1 MTVTYLHTVL
11 TRMKHLAILP
21 LHLHLARIN
30 NPTYIYAILTDGD
43 NISKAST
50 YTETHIDTTASSKDM
65 PSVISSPTNPTKAV
79 VLTNNQKDNESGIK
93 EVEYG
98 YSKTKDGEYELWR
111 YNEKYDKWVHINF
124 IGEEV
129 NRTEQNVVDT
139 LSKQFI
145 ARNIQ
150 DKDYKFLYKW

>member
-1 MTVTYLHTVL
+1 MFEKVEEINKKKYFLH
-11 TRMKHLAILP
+11 
-21 LHLHLARIN
+21 
-30 NPTYIYAILTDGD
+30 
-43 NISKAST
+43 
-50 YTETHIDTTASSKDM
+50 
-65 PSVISSPTNPTKAV
+65 
-79 VLTNNQKDNESGIK
+79 
-93 EVEYG
+93 
-98 YSKTKDGEYELWR
+98 KTKDGEYELWR

>member
-1 MTVTYLHTVL
+1 MFEKVEESNGKKYFLH
-11 TRMKHLAILP
+11 
-21 LHLHLARIN
+21 
-30 NPTYIYAILTDGD
+30 
-43 NISKAST
+43 
-50 YTETHIDTTASSKDM
+50 
-65 PSVISSPTNPTKAV
+65 
-79 VLTNNQKDNESGIK
+79 
-93 EVEYG
+93 
-98 YSKTKDGEYELWR
+98 KTKDGEYELWR

>member
-1 MTVTYLHTVL
+1 MFEKVEEINGKKYFLH
-11 TRMKHLAILP
+11 
-21 LHLHLARIN
+21 N
-30 NPTYIYAILTDGD
+30 
-43 NISKAST
+43 
-50 YTETHIDTTASSKDM
+50 
-65 PSVISSPTNPTKAV
+65 
-79 VLTNNQKDNESGIK
+79 
-93 EVEYG
+93 
-98 YSKTKDGEYELWR
+98 TKDGEYELWR

>member
-1 MTVTYLHTVL
+1 MFEKVEEINGKKYFLH
-11 TRMKHLAILP
+11 
-21 LHLHLARIN
+21 
-30 NPTYIYAILTDGD
+30 
-43 NISKAST
+43 
-50 YTETHIDTTASSKDM
+50 
-65 PSVISSPTNPTKAV
+65 
-79 VLTNNQKDNESGIK
+79 
-93 EVEYG
+93 
-98 YSKTKDGEYELWR
+98 KTKDGEYELWR

-150 DKDYKFLYKW
+150 DKDYKFLYTW

>member
-1 MTVTYLHTVL
+1 MFEKVEEINEKKYFLH
-11 TRMKHLAILP
+11 
-21 LHLHLARIN
+21 
-30 NPTYIYAILTDGD
+30 
-43 NISKAST
+43 
-50 YTETHIDTTASSKDM
+50 
-65 PSVISSPTNPTKAV
+65 
-79 VLTNNQKDNESGIK
+79 
-93 EVEYG
+93 
-98 YSKTKDGEYELWR
+98 KTKDGEYELWR

-124 IGEEV
+124 IGEEL

>member
-1 MTVTYLHTVL
+1 MFEKVEEINGKKYFLH
-11 TRMKHLAILP
+11 
-21 LHLHLARIN
+21 
-30 NPTYIYAILTDGD
+30 
-43 NISKAST
+43 
-50 YTETHIDTTASSKDM
+50 
-65 PSVISSPTNPTKAV
+65 
-79 VLTNNQKDNESGIK
+79 
-93 EVEYG
+93 
-98 YSKTKDGEYELWR
+98 KTKDGEYELWR

>member
-1 MTVTYLHTVL
+1 MFEKVEEINEKKYFLH
-11 TRMKHLAILP
+11 
-21 LHLHLARIN
+21 
-30 NPTYIYAILTDGD
+30 
-43 NISKAST
+43 
-50 YTETHIDTTASSKDM
+50 
-65 PSVISSPTNPTKAV
+65 
-79 VLTNNQKDNESGIK
+79 
-93 EVEYG
+93 
-98 YSKTKDGEYELWR
+98 KTKDGEYELWR